1 MKETTTDKFYKASTK
16 LADWGLRVIFI
27 KILGLNK
34 KGPNRR
40 SKWWWKVSLNPTV
53 IMHTSHKPTPI
64 DYRVTISINIL
75 ETYIQLPMKFQKAS
89 IKLVLSV
96 QNSQIH
102 LKKYR
107 DSQAKQ
113 KNFTCLHHTN
123 LSSIDYWITMTISTF
138 ATSLSSPL
146 NHERNN
152 HRQILQSWHQIGG
165 LRFRVIFVK
174 ILGLNKKGPNRRS
187 KWTTTNEIPK
197 N

>member
-1 MKETTTDKFYKASTK
+1 
-16 LADWGLRVIFI
+16 
-27 KILGLNK
+27 
-34 KGPNRR
+34 
-40 SKWWWKVSLNPTV
+40 
-53 IMHTSHKPTPI
+53 
-64 DYRVTISINIL
+64 
-75 ETYIQLPMKFQKAS
+75 MKFQKAS

-174 ILGLNKKGPNRRS
+174 ILGLNKKGSNPSVKMVMYCNVVLNSTVTMHTSHKPIAHWVPHHS
-187 KWTTTNEIPK
+187 KHQYPRNIYAATNEISK

>member
-1 MKETTTDKFYKASTK
+1 
-16 LADWGLRVIFI
+16 
-27 KILGLNK
+27 
-34 KGPNRR
+34 
-40 SKWWWKVSLNPTV
+40 
-53 IMHTSHKPTPI
+53 
-64 DYRVTISINIL
+64 
-75 ETYIQLPMKFQKAS
+75 MKFQKAS

-187 KWTTTNEIPK
+187 KWWWKVSLNPTVIMHTSHKPIPHWLPHHNKHQYSRNIYTTTNEISK
-197 N
+197 S